1 MRHIIE
7 VEETVKIR
15 HQIVVDILSE
25 GQLEDALNSV
35 EGCYIY
41 DIDEY
46 VDAIADVVPVVS
58 VNESYIMETESIEYF
73 DDYMC
78 EDDD

>member
-15 HQIVVDILSE
+15 HQIIVDILSE
-25 GQLEDALNSV
+25 GQLDEAINNVD
-35 EGCYIY
+35 YYTY
-41 DIDEY
+41 DIDDY
-46 VDAIADVVPVVS
+46 VSAISDVIPVIG
-58 VNESYIMETESIEYF
+58 VNENYIMETESIEYF

>member
-15 HQIVVDILSE
+15 HQIIVDILSE
-25 GQLEDALNSV
+25 GQLDEAINNVGD
-35 EGCYIY
+35 YIY
-41 DIDEY
+41 DIDDY
-46 VDAIADVVPVVS
+46 VSAISDVIPVIG
-58 VNESYIMETESIEYF
+58 VNENYFMETENIEYF
-73 DDYMC
+73 DDYMD

>member
-15 HQIVVDILSE
+15 HQIIVDILSE
-25 GQLEDALNSV
+25 GQLDEAINNVDD
-35 EGCYIY
+35 YTY
-41 DIDEY
+41 DIDDY
-46 VDAIADVVPVVS
+46 VSAISDVIPVIG
-58 VNESYIMETESIEYF
+58 VNENYIMETENIEYF

>member
-15 HQIVVDILSE
+15 HQIVVDILSD

-35 EGCYIY
+35 
-41 DIDEY
+41 DSALVDDLSDY
-46 VDAIADVVPVVS
+46 VDELSQVIPVLE
-58 VNESYIMETESIEYF
+58 VNENYIMNTWSVEYF

>member
-15 HQIVVDILSE
+15 HQIIVDILSE
-25 GQLEDALNSV
+25 DQLEEALDV
-35 EGCYIY
+35 VDKAYIY
-41 DIDEY
+41 DLDTY
-46 VDAIADVVPVVS
+46 VEAISDVIPVLG
-58 VNESYIMETESIEYF
+58 VNEGYISETYNIEYF
-73 DDYMC
+73 DDYMD